1 MEQPAQAQAS
11 KKGGRLK
18 KLRKWVARG
27 DVYNKARLDECVAA
41 GLAPQPTAKVVPPQ
55 SGGRVAHM
63 KKDVGG
69 LVWRVLA
76 PRLADGCYVEPESSR
91 DR

>member
-1 MEQPAQAQAS
+1 MGDCEQAPMEQPAQAQAS

-41 GLAPQPTAKVVPPQ
+41 GLALR
-55 SGGRVAHM
+55 RVATTPCCTT
-63 KKDVGG
+63 KCGTKCSCGAGG
-69 LVWRVLA
+69 VL
-76 PRLADGCYVEPESSR
+76 
-91 DR
+91 